1 MLNIH
6 VYSKNIIKYKQIY
19 NNMSRPKGSLNKSTI
34 AKMQQQTSKG
44 GGVFLTKLEKQIEG
58 SAITRKNALGWV
70 NWGVRN
76 NYPNLLLDLYNQS
89 PTHRSAVN
97 FAVQS
102 ILGNGV
108 DFEQMQLNGDE
119 VVPNYAQTWDE
130 VIKSLA
136 LDYILYGSYAI
147 QVIMNKDGKTY
158 SFWHMPLDKV
168 RWSEYDE
175 DGQVTKYWICQD
187 WTMTGNYPPFEIDAL
202 DMKDEWKLEK
212 GKPYLYVY
220 RTYSPTMTYYTQPHY
235 AAAIKAIQAEIEYV
249 NYDLKNIVNGFA
261 PAGVLTLPE
270 VETDEERQAIIQNVT
285 RMFQG
290 SDNANSVMIT
300 FRSNIEDKGVEYTPF
315 QSNKG
320 SFNYYAD
327 ANQRVINRIL
337 ESHQIPNASL
347 IGMPDIGNSGFSS
360 EADKLEVSYQL
371 YNKLTG
377 NYNRMAVIRTLNQM
391 LKMNGIETEII
402 MKPLNFNDFQEDAN
416 VKERT
421 ESADVPEKNADEN
434 NVEEKVEK

>member
-1 MLNIH
+1 
-6 VYSKNIIKYKQIY
+6 
-19 NNMSRPKGSLNKSTI
+19 MSRPLGSKNKPKIS
-34 AKMQQQTSKG
+34 SRN
-44 GGVFLTKLEKQIEG
+44 GVYITNLEKQIEG
-58 SAITRKNALGWV
+58 SAVTKKNALGWV
-70 NWGVRN
+70 NWGIKN
-76 NYPNLLLDLYNQS
+76 TYPNILLDLYNQS
-89 PTHRSAVN
+89 PTHRSAIN

-108 DFEQMQLNGDE
+108 DFEQMGLNGDE
-119 VVPNYAQTWDE
+119 VVPNYSQSWDE
-130 VIKSLA
+130 IIKSLA

-147 QVIMNKDGKTY
+147 QIIMNKDGNTY

-175 DGQVTKYWICQD
+175 DGQIQSYWICQD
-187 WTMTGNYPPFEIDAL
+187 WTATGQYPPFEIEAI
-202 DMKDEWKLEK
+202 DMREEKKLEK

-235 AAAIKAIQAEIEYV
+235 AAAIKAIQSEIEYC

-270 VETDEERQAIIQNVT
+270 VETDEQRQAIINNVT

-290 SDNANSVMIT
+290 SENANSVMIT

-315 QSNKG
+315 TNSTGNV
-320 SFNYYAD
+320 NLYAD

-337 ESHQIPNASL
+337 ESHQIPNAAL

-391 LKMNGIETEII
+391 LKMNGIETEIV
-402 MKPLNFNDFQEDAN
+402 MKPLNFNDFQQDAN

-421 ESADVPEKNADEN
+421 EATKPTEGEENEN
-434 NVEEKVEK
+434 NVEEQKVEK

>member
-1 MLNIH
+1 
-6 VYSKNIIKYKQIY
+6 
-19 NNMSRPKGSLNKSTI
+19 MSRPVGSKNKPKVTKSSG
-34 AKMQQQTSKG
+34 MY
-44 GGVFLTKLEKQIEG
+44 LTKLEKQIEG

-70 NWGVRN
+70 NWGIRN

-97 FAVQS
+97 FAIQS

-158 SFWHMPLDKV
+158 SFYHMPLDKV

-235 AAAIKAIQAEIEYV
+235 AAAIKAIQAEIEYC

-300 FRSNIEDKGVEYTPF
+300 FRNNVEDKGVEYTPF
-315 QSNKG
+315 AATNG
-320 SFNYYAD
+320 NVNLYDA

-337 ESHQIPNASL
+337 EAHQIPNAAL
-347 IGMPDIGNSGFSS
+347 IGMPDLNNSGFSS

-391 LKMNGIETEII
+391 LKMNGIDTEII
-402 MKPLNFNDFQEDAN
+402 MKPLNFADFQEDAN

-421 ESADVPEKNADEN
+421 ESADVNEKDIDEN
-434 NVEEKVEK
+434 NVEEKVEE

>member
-1 MLNIH
+1 MP
-6 VYSKNIIKYKQIY
+6 
-19 NNMSRPKGSLNKSTI
+19 RTKGALNKPKTP
-34 AKMQQQTSKG
+34 QNRN
-44 GGVFLTKLEKQIEG
+44 GVFLTKLEKQIEG
-58 SAITRKNALGWV
+58 SAVTRKSGMGYV
-70 NWGVRN
+70 SWGARN

-89 PTHRSAVN
+89 PTHHSAVN

-108 DFEQMQLNGDE
+108 DLDAMQVNGDE

-147 QVIMNKDGKTY
+147 QVIMNKDGQTY
-158 SFWHMPLDKV
+158 SFYHMPLDKV
-168 RWSEYDE
+168 RWSEYDV
-175 DGQVTKYWICQD
+175 DGQITSYWICQD
-187 WTMTGNYPPFEIDAL
+187 WTATGQYPPFQIEAL
-202 DMKDEWKLEK
+202 DMKSEKRLER

-220 RTYSPTMTYYTQPHY
+220 RTYSPTMTYYTTPHY
-235 AAAIKAIQAEIEYV
+235 QAAIKAIQAEIEYC

-270 VETDEERQAIIQNVT
+270 VETDEQREAIIANVT

-290 SDNANSVMIT
+290 SENSNSVMIT

-315 QSNKG
+315 TANQGNV
-320 SFNYYAD
+320 NQYAD

-337 ESHQIPNASL
+337 ESHQIPNAAL

-391 LKMNGIETEII
+391 LKMNGVETEIV
-402 MKPLNFNDFQEDAN
+402 MKPLNFNDFGNDAN

-421 ESADVPEKNADEN
+421 ESTDVNEKEVDEN
-434 NVEEKVEK
+434 NIEEQKVEE

>member
-1 MLNIH
+1 MVLNQKRP
-6 VYSKNIIKYKQIY
+6 VG
-19 NNMSRPKGSLNKSTI
+19 RPKGSTTKKANL
-34 AKMQQQTSKG
+34 SKNA
-44 GGVFLTKLEKQIEG
+44 VYNISLEKQIEG
-58 SAITRKNALGWV
+58 SAVTKKNSLGWI
-70 NWGVRN
+70 NWGAKN
-76 NYPNLLLDLYNQS
+76 NYPNLLLNLYNQS
-89 PTHRSAVN
+89 PTHRAAVN
-97 FAVQS
+97 FAMMS

-108 DFEQMQLNGDE
+108 DFEAMQLNGDE

-130 VIKSLA
+130 VIKALA

-158 SFWHMPLDKV
+158 SYWHMPLDKV

-175 DGQVTKYWICQD
+175 DGQITKYWICND
-187 WTMTGNYPPFEIDAL
+187 WTATGQYPPFEIDAL

-220 RTYSPTMTYYTQPHY
+220 RTYSPAMTYYTQPHY
-235 AAAIKAIQAEIEYV
+235 QAALNAIQAEIEYC

-290 SDNANSVMIT
+290 SENANSVFIT
-300 FRSNIEDKGVEYTPF
+300 FRNNIEDKGVEYVPF
-315 QSNKG
+315 AGNQGNV
-320 SFNYYAD
+320 NVYAE

-337 ESHQIPNASL
+337 EAHQIPNASL

-391 LKMNGIETEII
+391 LKMNGIETEIV
-402 MKPLNFNDFQEDAN
+402 MKPLNFNDFGNDAN
-416 VKERT
+416 VEERT
-421 ESADVPEKNADEN
+421 NATGVDEKEAKEN
-434 NVEEKVEK
+434 NEEEKVEE

>member
-1 MLNIH
+1 MGEIQKRP
-6 VYSKNIIKYKQIY
+6 VG
-19 NNMSRPKGSLNKSTI
+19 RPKGSTTKKANLSN
-34 AKMQQQTSKG
+34 
-44 GGVFLTKLEKQIEG
+44 GVYTMNFDKQIEG
-58 SAITRKNALGWV
+58 SAITRKSALGYV
-70 NWGVRN
+70 SWGIKN
-76 NYPNLLLDLYNQS
+76 NYPNILLDLFNQS

-108 DFEQMQLNGDE
+108 DYEQMGVNGDE

-136 LDYILYGSYAI
+136 LDYVLYGSYAI
-147 QVIMNKDGKTY
+147 QIIMNKDGKTF

-175 DGQVTKYWICQD
+175 DGQITSYWISND
-187 WTMTGNYPPFEIDAL
+187 WTATGQYPPFQIDAF
-202 DMKDEWKLEK
+202 DMRNDFKIDK

-235 AAAIKAIQAEIEYV
+235 ASGIKAIQAEIEYV
-249 NYDLKNIVNGFA
+249 NFDLKNIVNGFA
-261 PAGVLTLPE
+261 PAGVLTLPDM
-270 VETDEERQAIIQNVT
+270 ETDEERQAAINNIT

-290 SDNANSVMIT
+290 SNNANSVMIT

-315 QSNKG
+315 TNNSGHVNL
-320 SFNYYAD
+320 YAD

-337 ESHQIPNASL
+337 ESHQIPNAAL
-347 IGMPDIGNSGFSS
+347 IGLPDIGNSGFSS

-371 YNKLTG
+371 YNKLVG
-377 NYNRMAVIRTLNQM
+377 NNNRMAVIRSLNQM
-391 LKMNGIETEII
+391 FKMNGVDTEII
-402 MKPLNFNDFQEDAN
+402 MKPLNFSDFGNDADVEERTKPTE
-416 VKERT
+416 VKEN
-421 ESADVPEKNADEN
+421 DVKEN
-434 NVEEKVEK
+434 NVEEKVEE

>member
-1 MLNIH
+1 MARTLGA
-6 VYSKNIIKYKQIY
+6 KNK
-19 NNMSRPKGSLNKSTI
+19 PKVTKNSGI
-34 AKMQQQTSKG
+34 
-44 GGVFLTKLEKQIEG
+44 FLTNFEKQIEG
-58 SAITRKNALGWV
+58 SAVTRKNGLGFV
-70 NWGVRN
+70 NWGIKN
-76 NYPNLLLDLYNQS
+76 NYPNILLDLFNQS

-108 DFEQMQLNGDE
+108 DFEQMGINGDE

-147 QVIMNKDGKTY
+147 QIIMNKDGKTF

-175 DGQVTKYWICQD
+175 DGQITSYWICND
-187 WTMTGNYPPFEIDAL
+187 WTATGQNPPFQIDAF
-202 DMKDEWKLEK
+202 DMRDDFKIDK

-235 AAAIKAIQAEIEYV
+235 AGGIKAIQAEIEYV
-249 NYDLKNIVNGFA
+249 NFDLKNIVNGFA
-261 PAGVLTLPE
+261 PAGVLTLPDM
-270 VETDEERQAIIQNVT
+270 ETDEERQAAINNIT

-290 SDNANSVMIT
+290 SNNSNSVMIT

-315 QSNKG
+315 TNNSGHVNL
-320 SFNYYAD
+320 YAD

-337 ESHQIPNASL
+337 ESHQIPNAAL
-347 IGMPDIGNSGFSS
+347 IGLPDIGNSGFSS

-371 YNKLTG
+371 YNKLVG
-377 NYNRMAVIRTLNQM
+377 NNNRMAVIRSLNQM
-391 LKMNGIETEII
+391 LKMNGVDTEII
-402 MKPLNFNDFQEDAN
+402 MKPLNFSDFGNDAD
-416 VKERT
+416 VRERT
-421 ESADVPEKNADEN
+421 KATDVDEKTVDEDN
-434 NVEEKVEK
+434 IEEQKTE

>member
-1 MLNIH
+1 MGRL
-6 VYSKNIIKYKQIY
+6 
-19 NNMSRPKGSLNKSTI
+19 KGSLNKSTI
-34 AKMQQQTSKG
+34 AKMQAANSKG

-70 NWGVRN
+70 NWGIRN

-175 DGQVTKYWICQD
+175 DGQITKYWICQD
-187 WTMTGNYPPFEIDAL
+187 WTMTGNYPPFEIEAL

-220 RTYSPTMTYYTQPHY
+220 RTYSPTMTYYSQPHY
-235 AAAIKAIQAEIEYV
+235 AAAIKAIQAEIEYC

-300 FRSNIEDKGVEYTPF
+300 FRNNIEDKGVEYTPF
-315 QSNKG
+315 TATNG
-320 SFNYYAD
+320 NVNLYDA

-337 ESHQIPNASL
+337 EAHQIPNAAL
-347 IGMPDIGNSGFSS
+347 IGMPDLNNSGFSS

-377 NYNRMAVIRTLNQM
+377 NYNRMAIIRTINQM
-391 LKMNGIETEII
+391 FKMNGIDTEII

-416 VKERT
+416 VEERT
-421 ESADVPEKNADEN
+421 NATGVDEQDAKEN
-434 NVEEKVEK
+434 NEEEKVE

>member
-1 MLNIH
+1 
-6 VYSKNIIKYKQIY
+6 
-19 NNMSRPKGSLNKSTI
+19 MSRPIGSKNKPKTPVNRN
-34 AKMQQQTSKG
+34 
-44 GGVFLTKLEKQIEG
+44 GVYLTMLEKQIEG
-58 SAITRKNALGWV
+58 SAITRKSSQGWV

-97 FAVQS
+97 FAIQS

-108 DFEQMQLNGDE
+108 DFEQMKLNGDE

-136 LDYILYGSYAI
+136 TDYILYGSYAI

-158 SFWHMPLDKV
+158 SFWHVPLDKV
-168 RWSEYDE
+168 RWAEYDE
-175 DGQVTKYWICQD
+175 DGQIMSYYICQD
-187 WTMTGNYPPFEIDAL
+187 WTMVGQFPPIEVEAL
-202 DMKDEWKLEK
+202 DMKSEMRLER

-235 AAAIKAIQAEIEYV
+235 AAAIKAIQAEIEYC

-290 SDNANSVMIT
+290 SENANSVMIT

-315 QSNKG
+315 TNSTGNV
-320 SFNYYAD
+320 NLYAD

-337 ESHQIPNASL
+337 EAHQIPNAAL
-347 IGMPDIGNSGFSS
+347 IGMPDISNSGFAS

-391 LKMNGIETEII
+391 LKMNGVGTEII
-402 MKPLNFNDFQEDAN
+402 MKPLNFNDFGNDAN
-416 VKERT
+416 VQERT
-421 ESADVPEKNADEN
+421 QSTEVDESETNEN
-434 NVEEKVEK
+434 NVEEQVIE

>member
-1 MLNIH
+1 
-6 VYSKNIIKYKQIY
+6 
-19 NNMSRPKGSLNKSTI
+19 MSRPVGSKNKPKIVKNS
-34 AKMQQQTSKG
+34 
-44 GGVFLTKLEKQIEG
+44 GVFLTKFEKQIEG
-58 SAITRKNALGWV
+58 SAVTRKNSLGWV
-70 NWGVRN
+70 NWGAKN
-76 NYPNLLLDLYNQS
+76 NYPNLLLNLYNQS
-89 PTHRSAVN
+89 PTHRAAVN
-97 FAVQS
+97 FAMMS

-108 DFEQMQLNGDE
+108 DFEAMQLNGDE

-158 SFWHMPLDKV
+158 SYWHMPLDKV

-175 DGQVTKYWICQD
+175 DGQITKYWICND
-187 WTMTGNYPPFEIDAL
+187 WTATGQYPPFEIDAL

-220 RTYSPTMTYYTQPHY
+220 RTYSPAMTYYTQPHY
-235 AAAIKAIQAEIEYV
+235 QAALNAIQAEIEYC

-290 SDNANSVMIT
+290 SENANSVFIT
-300 FRSNIEDKGVEYTPF
+300 FRNNIEDKGVEYVPF
-315 QSNKG
+315 AGNQSNV
-320 SFNYYAD
+320 NIYAE

-337 ESHQIPNASL
+337 EAHQIPNASL
-347 IGMPDIGNSGFSS
+347 IGMPDISNSGFSS
-360 EADKLEVSYQL
+360 EADKLQVSYEL

-391 LKMNGIETEII
+391 LKMNGIETEIV
-402 MKPLNFNDFQEDAN
+402 MKPLNFNDFGNDAN
-416 VKERT
+416 VEERT
-421 ESADVPEKNADEN
+421 NATGVDEKEAKEN
-434 NVEEKVEK
+434 NEEEKVEE

>member
-1 MLNIH
+1 MP
-6 VYSKNIIKYKQIY
+6 
-19 NNMSRPKGSLNKSTI
+19 RTKGALNKPKTP
-34 AKMQQQTSKG
+34 QNRN
-44 GGVFLTKLEKQIEG
+44 GVFLTKLERQIEG
-58 SAITRKNALGWV
+58 SAVTKKNALGWV
-70 NWGVRN
+70 NWGARN

-89 PTHRSAVN
+89 PTHHSAVN

-108 DFEQMQLNGDE
+108 DLDAMQVNGDE

-147 QVIMNKDGKTY
+147 QVIMNKDGQTY

-175 DGQVTKYWICQD
+175 DGQITSYWICQD
-187 WTMTGNYPPFEIDAL
+187 WTATGQFPPFQIEAL
-202 DMKDEWKLEK
+202 DMKSEKRLER

-220 RTYSPTMTYYTQPHY
+220 RTYAPTMTYYTTPHY
-235 AAAIKAIQAEIEYV
+235 QAAIKAIQAEIEYC

-270 VETDEERQAIIQNVT
+270 VETDEQREAIIANVT

-290 SDNANSVMIT
+290 SENSNSVMIT

-315 QSNKG
+315 TANQGNV
-320 SFNYYAD
+320 NQYAD

-337 ESHQIPNASL
+337 ESHQIPNAAL

-391 LKMNGIETEII
+391 LKMNGVETEIV
-402 MKPLNFNDFQEDAN
+402 MKPLNFADFQNDAN

-421 ESADVPEKNADEN
+421 ESTDVNDKEVDEN
-434 NVEEKVEK
+434 NIEEQKVEE

>member
-1 MLNIH
+1 
-6 VYSKNIIKYKQIY
+6 
-19 NNMSRPKGSLNKSTI
+19 MSRPKGSLNKTTI
-34 AKMQQQTSKG
+34 AKMQAQTSKG
-44 GGVFLTKLEKQIEG
+44 GGLFLTKLEKQIEG

-70 NWGVRN
+70 NWGIRN

-175 DGQVTKYWICQD
+175 DGQITKYWICQD
-187 WTMTGNYPPFEIDAL
+187 WTMTGNYPPIEIDAL

-235 AAAIKAIQAEIEYV
+235 AAAIKAIQAEIEYC

-300 FRSNIEDKGVEYTPF
+300 FRNNIEDKGVEYTPF
-315 QSNKG
+315 TASQGNV
-320 SFNYYAD
+320 NIYAE

-337 ESHQIPNASL
+337 GAHQIPNAAL
-347 IGMPDIGNSGFSS
+347 IGLPDVGNSGFSS

-377 NYNRMAVIRTLNQM
+377 NYNRMAVVRTLNQM
-391 LKMNGIETEII
+391 LKMNGIETEIV
-402 MKPLNFNDFQEDAN
+402 MKPLNFADFQEDAN
-416 VKERT
+416 VEERT
-421 ESADVPEKNADEN
+421 NATSVDEQDAKEN
-434 NVEEKVEK
+434 NEEEKVEK

>member
-1 MLNIH
+1 M
-6 VYSKNIIKYKQIY
+6 SEIKRPVG
-19 NNMSRPKGSLNKSTI
+19 RPKGSTKKTPSNRN
-34 AKMQQQTSKG
+34 
-44 GGVFLTKLEKQIEG
+44 GVYITAFEKQIEG
-58 SAITRKNALGWV
+58 SAITRKNVLGWV
-70 NWGVRN
+70 NWGVKN
-76 NYPNLLLDLYNQS
+76 NYPNMLLELYNQS
-89 PTHRSAVN
+89 PTHRSAIN

-108 DFEQMQLNGDE
+108 DFNAMKVNGDE

-136 LDYILYGSYAI
+136 LDYILYGSYALQI
-147 QVIMNKDGKTY
+147 IMNKDGKTF

-168 RWSEYDE
+168 RWTEYDE
-175 DGQVTKYWICQD
+175 DGQITQYMISND
-187 WTMTGNYPPFEIDAL
+187 WTALGQNPPFAIDAF
-202 DMKDEWKLEK
+202 DMRDDFRIEK

-235 AAAIKAIQAEIEYV
+235 AAAIKAIQAEIEYC
-249 NYDLKNIVNGFA
+249 NYDLKNIVNGFT
-261 PAGVLTLPE
+261 PSGVLTLPE
-270 VETDEERQAIIQNVT
+270 VETDEQRQAIINNVT

-315 QSNKG
+315 TASQGNVNVYG
-320 SFNYYAD
+320 E

-337 ESHQIPNASL
+337 AAHQIPNAAL

-377 NYNRMAVIRTLNQM
+377 NYNRMAVVRTLNQM
-391 LKMNGIETEII
+391 LKMNGIDTEIV
-402 MKPLNFNDFQEDAN
+402 MKPLSFNDFQNDAD

-421 ESADVPEKNADEN
+421 ESTDVQENEIDEN
-434 NVEEKVEK
+434 NVEEKVEQ

>member
-1 MLNIH
+1 
-6 VYSKNIIKYKQIY
+6 
-19 NNMSRPKGSLNKSTI
+19 MSRPVGSKNKPKIPHNS
-34 AKMQQQTSKG
+34 
-44 GGVFLTKLEKQIEG
+44 GVYLTNLEKQIEG
-58 SAITRKNALGWV
+58 SAVTKKNALGWV
-70 NWGVRN
+70 NWGIKN
-76 NYPNLLLDLYNQS
+76 NYPNILLDLYNQS
-89 PTHRSAVN
+89 PTHRSAIN

-108 DFEQMQLNGDE
+108 DFEQMNLNGDE

-136 LDYILYGSYAI
+136 MDYILYGSYAI

-158 SFWHMPLDKV
+158 SFWHIPLDKV

-175 DGQVTKYWICQD
+175 DGQITSYWICQD
-187 WTMTGNYPPFEIDAL
+187 WTATGQYPPIQIDAL
-202 DMKDEWKLEK
+202 DMREDFKIEK

-220 RTYSPTMTYYTQPHY
+220 RTYSPTMVYYTQPHY
-235 AAAIKAIQAEIEYV
+235 AAAIKAIQAEIEYC
-249 NYDLKNIVNGFA
+249 NYDLKNIVNGFT
-261 PAGVLTLPE
+261 PSGVLTLPE
-270 VETDEERQAIIQNVT
+270 VETDEERQAIINNVT

-315 QSNKG
+315 TASQGNVNVYG
-320 SFNYYAD
+320 E

-337 ESHQIPNASL
+337 ASHQIPNAAL
-347 IGMPDIGNSGFSS
+347 IGMPDIGNSGFAS

-391 LKMNGIETEII
+391 LKMNGIDTEII
-402 MKPLNFNDFQEDAN
+402 MKPLSFNDFENDAN

-421 ESADVPEKNADEN
+421 EPEKVEEKEIDEN
-434 NVEEKVEK
+434 NVEEKVEEK

>member
-1 MLNIH
+1 
-6 VYSKNIIKYKQIY
+6 
-19 NNMSRPKGSLNKSTI
+19 MSRPVGSKNKPKI
-34 AKMQQQTSKG
+34 PHNN
-44 GGVFLTKLEKQIEG
+44 GVFITNLEKQIEG
-58 SAITRKNALGWV
+58 SAVTRKNALGWV
-70 NWGVRN
+70 NWGIKN
-76 NYPNLLLDLYNQS
+76 NYPNILLDLYNQS
-89 PTHRSAVN
+89 PTHRSAIN

-108 DFEQMQLNGDE
+108 DFEAMKLNGDE
-119 VVPNYAQTWDE
+119 VVPNYVQTWDE

-147 QVIMNKDGKTY
+147 QVIMNKDGKTF
-158 SFWHMPLDKV
+158 SFWHIPLDKV

-175 DGQVTKYWICQD
+175 DGQITSYWICND
-187 WTMTGNYPPFEIDAL
+187 WTATGQYPPIQIDAL
-202 DMKDEWKLEK
+202 DMREDFKIDK

-235 AAAIKAIQAEIEYV
+235 AAAIKAIQAEIEYC
-249 NYDLKNIVNGFA
+249 NYDLKNIVNGFT
-261 PAGVLTLPE
+261 PSGVLTLPE
-270 VETDEERQAIIQNVT
+270 VETDEQRQAIINNIT

-290 SDNANSVMIT
+290 SENANSVMIT

-315 QSNKG
+315 TASQGNVNVYG
-320 SFNYYAD
+320 E

-337 ESHQIPNASL
+337 EGHQIPNASL
-347 IGMPDIGNSGFSS
+347 IGMPDLNNSGFSS

-377 NYNRMAVIRTLNQM
+377 NYNRMAVVRTLNQM
-391 LKMNGIETEII
+391 LKMNGIDTEII
-402 MKPLNFNDFQEDAN
+402 MKPLSFNDFENDAN

-421 ESADVPEKNADEN
+421 ESEKVEEKDIDEN
-434 NVEEKVEK
+434 NVEEKVEE